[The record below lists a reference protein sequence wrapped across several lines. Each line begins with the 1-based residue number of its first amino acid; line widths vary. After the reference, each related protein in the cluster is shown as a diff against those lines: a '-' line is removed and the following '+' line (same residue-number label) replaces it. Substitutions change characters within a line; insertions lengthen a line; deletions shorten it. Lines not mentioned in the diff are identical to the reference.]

1 MQEECGN
8 INIMAKKTNVA
19 KKVMKE
25 FEDMKEMAE
34 LRALSKYSLEHPV
47 NNPQY
52 KRMMELKKKLFNIE

>member
-1 MQEECGN
+1 
-8 INIMAKKTNVA
+8 MAKKTNVA